1 MRSEGLG
8 VRNLKTNGLNA
19 WFLAARPKTLTGA
32 ASPVLMG
39 GALALYD
46 TDAVAHSGLLLPFL
60 LCLLFAFVMQI
71 DSNLVNDYFDFLKG
85 TDREDRLGPER
96 ACAQGWV
103 TPRAM
108 RIAIAVT
115 TLLACCIGLPLIWW
129 GGWQLVF
136 VGLLCVLFCFLYTTR
151 LSYLGYGDL
160 LVLVFFGL
168 VPVCCTYYVLTGTL
182 TLPSVL
188 AGSACGL
195 ATDCLLMVNN
205 YRDRNQDVL
214 SGKHTLI
221 VRFGARFGLT
231 SYLLLGVIAT
241 LLGGLSLCLATDTFA
256 APLPLF
262 LYLAAHIL
270 VYRQMSRLDGKALN
284 AVLGKTALCIFLF
297 GLLYSLALL
306 PQ

>member
-1 MRSEGLG
+1 MR
-8 VRNLKTNGLNA
+8 VNGLKA

-32 ASPVLMG
+32 ASPVLIG
-39 GALALYD
+39 GALALHD
-46 TDAVAHSGLLLPFL
+46 TAAVAHASLMLPFL

-71 DSNLVNDYFDFLKG
+71 DSNFVNDYFDFLKG

-103 TPRAM
+103 TPKAM
-108 RIAIAVT
+108 RMAIAIT
-115 TLLACCIGLPLIWW
+115 TLLACGVGLPLIWW

-168 VPVCCTYYVLTGTL
+168 VPVCCTYYVLTGTMSL
-182 TLPSVL
+182 AALL
-188 AGSACGL
+188 AGVACGL

-205 YRDRNQDVL
+205 YRDRNQDVV
-214 SGKHTLI
+214 SGKRTLV
-221 VRFGARFGLT
+221 VRFGARFGLAA
-231 SYLLLGVIAT
+231 YLYLGLVAT
-241 LLGGLSLCLATDTFA
+241 ILGGASLYLATDNPF
-256 APLPLF
+256 APLPLC
-262 LYLAAHIL
+262 LYVCAHL
-270 VYRQMSRLDGKALN
+270 GVAQKMSRLDGKALN

-297 GLLYSLALL
+297 GVLYSLAVLLL
-306 PQ
+306 P

>member
-1 MRSEGLG
+1 MVNE
-8 VRNLKTNGLNA
+8 NGLKA

-32 ASPVLMG
+32 ATPVMIG
-39 GALALYD
+39 GVLALHD
-46 TDAVAHSGLLLPFL
+46 TAAVAHAALLLPFL

-71 DSNLVNDYFDFLKG
+71 DSNFVNDYFDFLKG

-103 TPRAM
+103 TPKAM
-108 RIAIAVT
+108 RMAIAIT
-115 TLLACCIGLPLIWW
+115 TLLACCVGMPLIWW

-168 VPVCCTYYVLTGTL
+168 VPVCCTYYVLTGTMSL
-182 TLPSVL
+182 AVLL
-188 AGSACGL
+188 AGVACGL

-205 YRDRNQDVL
+205 YRDRNQDVV
-214 SGKHTLI
+214 SGKRTLV
-221 VRFGARFGLT
+221 VRFGARFGLAA
-231 SYLLLGVIAT
+231 YLCLGLAAT
-241 LLGGLSLCLATDTFA
+241 ILGSVSVYLATDNLFA
-256 APLPLF
+256 PMLLL
-262 LYLAAHIL
+262 LYVCAHWG
-270 VYRQMSRLDGKALN
+270 VAHKMSRIDGKALN

-297 GLLYSLALL
+297 GVLYSLAVLLL
-306 PQ
+306 P